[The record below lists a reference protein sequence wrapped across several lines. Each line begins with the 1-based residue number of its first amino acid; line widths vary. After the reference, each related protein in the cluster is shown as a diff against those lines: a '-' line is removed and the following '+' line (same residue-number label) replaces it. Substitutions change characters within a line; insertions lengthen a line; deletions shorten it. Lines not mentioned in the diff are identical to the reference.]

1 MVMVMVVAVIAA
13 SAKKKETFPNYTT
26 ISVWF
31 KFFFCNYNTKP
42 FFFVRSYIQIYIQQ
56 VGRIPISF
64 DNGVSLTLHLL
75 SPL

>member
-13 SAKKKETFPNYTT
+13 SAKKKKRFQITRLSLCGLN
-26 ISVWF
+26 
-31 KFFFCNYNTKP
+31 FFFCNYNTKP